1 MLLLSFISCE
11 TKEEHPL
18 SPEFEEVS
26 ALIQTDP
33 ETALSKLQNL
43 SNSANQELSSLEYS
57 ILLAEALYKNY
68 LPQSNF
74 DDIKAIVDYIE
85 TEKTTPN
92 YLRAKA
98 HYYHAVGLTER
109 DDIAGTCE
117 HYLKAL
123 EIMEEELDI
132 IEKRSRHFCEL
143 SHSDYEKIRFISLTY
158 TRLGNLFYN
167 ESYCDLSMHK
177 YKKALKYSELIKDT
191 FAQSHIFKLLGNTYH
206 ILGKND
212 SALYYYNESIKTDF
226 NPINRLD
233 VEKNIATVLYAN
245 GEKDSAYSILRN
257 NLDKIE
263 NYRAKDSYYCILGN
277 MYYQDKEYDS
287 AINYLNISFESTI
300 FSTKISSAVMLSA
313 IYDSIGNHNQKDF
326 YNSIISQLSTKDAN
340 RRIKSAKL
348 QNIYDEYKE
357 RKYEREKLNNK
368 NSYIY
373 STIAII
379 IVIIILTVVSIFRN
393 KQKNIRFSNLLKDKE
408 NIIKQISKEIQQK
421 ENYIKSLEFKQS
433 LTEGKI
439 KNNNTKLHNQEEL
452 IKNYQLEIIELKKQ
466 LEKNISC
473 ISNLNGYYQSE
484 ICFQILKQIE
494 KLSEKNIDTSRLNA
508 LKQEEFVLLLK
519 SANIFLN
526 DIFNDMANKYPKLK
540 KEDLYYLCL
549 VIINLNDKQISSL
562 FGVSYNSIKIRKRK
576 ICSIFDIRT
585 DEINIFLSNKL

>member
-11 TKEEHPL
+11 TKEERPL

-98 HYYHAVGLTER
+98 HYYHAVGLAER

-233 VEKNIATVLYAN
+233 VEKSIALILFDK
-245 GEKDSAYSILRN
+245 GEKDSAFALIKN
-257 NLDKIE
+257 NLCKIE
-263 NYRAKDSYYCILGN
+263 NYSSKNSYYGVLGE
-277 MYYQDKEYDS
+277 MYYKDKVYDS
-287 AINYLNISFESTI
+287 AIFYLEKSIVSQDYY
-300 FSTKISSAVMLSA
+300 TKYLSSVKLSA
-313 IYDSIGNHNQKDF
+313 IYDSLGMNDKEAY
-326 YNSIISQLSTKDAN
+326 YNDIVSVKNPMSEEDKRMAIVSK
-340 RRIKSAKL
+340 AKF
-348 QNIYDEYKE
+348 IYD
-357 RKYEREKLNNK
+357 
-368 NSYIY
+368 
-373 STIAII
+373 
-379 IVIIILTVVSIFRN
+379 
-393 KQKNIRFSNLLKDKE
+393 
-408 NIIKQISKEIQQK
+408 
-421 ENYIKSLEFKQS
+421 KSLEFKDRM
-433 LTEGKI
+433 I
-439 KNNNTKLHNQEEL
+439 
-452 IKNYQLEIIELKKQ
+452 
-466 LEKNISC
+466 
-473 ISNLNGYYQSE
+473 
-484 ICFQILKQIE
+484 
-494 KLSEKNIDTSRLNA
+494 
-508 LKQEEFVLLLK
+508 
-519 SANIFLN
+519 
-526 DIFNDMANKYPKLK
+526 
-540 KEDLYYLCL
+540 KEDLYDLYMSVEHPLIEVL
-549 VIINLNDKQISSL
+549 SDMETNGIKVLPQVISELNADIKNRISLIEKKIYELAGCEFNVSSPKQLAEILNVSASTVSSYCTGRTEPSFDAL
-562 FGVSYNSIKIRKRK
+562 LI
-576 ICSIFDIRT
+576 ICQTF
-585 DEINIFLSNKL
+585 NCF

>member
-263 NYRAKDSYYCILGN
+263 NYRTKDSYYCILGN

-326 YNSIISQLSTKDAN
+326 
-340 RRIKSAKL
+340 
-348 QNIYDEYKE
+348 
-357 RKYEREKLNNK
+357 
-368 NSYIY
+368 
-373 STIAII
+373 
-379 IVIIILTVVSIFRN
+379 
-393 KQKNIRFSNLLKDKE
+393 
-408 NIIKQISKEIQQK
+408 
-421 ENYIKSLEFKQS
+421 
-433 LTEGKI
+433 
-439 KNNNTKLHNQEEL
+439 
-452 IKNYQLEIIELKKQ
+452 
-466 LEKNISC
+466 
-473 ISNLNGYYQSE
+473 
-484 ICFQILKQIE
+484 
-494 KLSEKNIDTSRLNA
+494 
-508 LKQEEFVLLLK
+508 
-519 SANIFLN
+519 
-526 DIFNDMANKYPKLK
+526 
-540 KEDLYYLCL
+540 
-549 VIINLNDKQISSL
+549 
-562 FGVSYNSIKIRKRK
+562 
-576 ICSIFDIRT
+576 
-585 DEINIFLSNKL
+585 